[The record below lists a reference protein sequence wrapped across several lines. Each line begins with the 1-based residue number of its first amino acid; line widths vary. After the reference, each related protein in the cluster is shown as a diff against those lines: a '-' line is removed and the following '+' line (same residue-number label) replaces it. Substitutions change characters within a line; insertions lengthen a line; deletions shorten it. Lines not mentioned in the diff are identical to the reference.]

1 MMARIL
7 KLLFLISLSFSI
19 WTEHSVRLQIKKK
32 FTVKKW
38 MQHKVV
44 FIMFVFSM
52 QVFKVNYLR
61 VTNLWTRHCMLYIS
75 DLWLRVEV
83 KQVCLQVVD
92 KMCNVHCTFQVVS
105 TGYFINNLQQAWWE
119 YRPSFVFPI
128 FFCFLLNFYYSSLVW
143 KKYMQW
149 HASSASTTCA
159 WDLPQIVRIVRVYS
173 CL

>member
-92 KMCNVHCTFQVVS
+92 KMCNVHCTFQVIETSFEQVILLTTCNKLDGNTDQVS
-105 TGYFINNLQQAWWE
+105 FSQFF
-119 YRPSFVFPI
+119 FVF
-128 FFCFLLNFYYSSLVW
+128 Y
-143 KKYMQW
+143 
-149 HASSASTTCA
+149 
-159 WDLPQIVRIVRVYS
+159 
-173 CL
+173 